1 MTKTDIHGSRP
12 VVVVGAGPSGLAT
25 AAMLRRAREP
35 VVVIERSDRIGDGW
49 RAHYD
54 HLRLHTPRRL
64 SSLPGFAVPRSAGT
78 WVTRDD
84 WAAYLERYAAHH
96 QLDVRTGTDVQ
107 RVTLGRGRPVA
118 GSTTVEWFVHTR
130 REVLTARAVVL
141 ATGRNHTPH
150 VPDWPGADSF
160 TGRLLHSKDYRDPAS
175 YEGRRVLVVG
185 AGNSG
190 TEIAVALSRAGA
202 ARVWLSVRAAPNIV
216 PKNSS
221 RWQAA
226 GIWARRL
233 PPAWGDGA
241 TRLIRR
247 LLLPDLSAHGLP
259 LPAEGLY
266 TRSARDETSPVHDRG
281 IVAAVLD
288 GHVQPVAGTTRFQDG
303 FVHLS
308 DGTALAPDVVIAAT
322 GYRTG
327 LEDLLGAADILGT
340 AGRPL
345 VTGARTCPDAPGLFF
360 AGYGNP
366 LYGALYQAGVDAR
379 QIARAISRTDTQV
392 RSPFPRPRSRQAM
405 RRT

>member
-1 MTKTDIHGSRP
+1 MTKSDIPASSP

-25 AAMLRRAREP
+25 AAMLRRARVP
-35 VVVIERSDRIGDGW
+35 VVVVERSGRIGDGW

-64 SSLPGFAVPRSAGT
+64 SSLPGFPVPRSAGT

-84 WAAYLERYAAHH
+84 WAAYLEQYAVHH
-96 QLDVRTGTDVQ
+96 RLDVRTRTQVE
-107 RVTLGRGRPVA
+107 RVTLGRRRSVA
-118 GSTTVEWFVHTR
+118 GSTAVEWLVRTGHGD
-130 REVLTARAVVL
+130 LTARAVVL

-150 VPDWPGADSF
+150 VPHWPGVGSF

-175 YEGRRVLVVG
+175 CEGRRVLVVG

-216 PKNSS
+216 PMNSS

-233 PPAWGDGA
+233 PPAWGDSA

-247 LLLPDLSAHGLP
+247 LFLPDLSAHGLP
-259 LPAEGLY
+259 LPEEGLY
-266 TRSARDETSPVHDRG
+266 ARSARDETSPVHDRG

-288 GHVQPVAGTTRFQDG
+288 GRVRPVAETTRFRG
-303 FVHLS
+303 ALVHLA

-327 LEDLLGAADILGT
+327 LEDLIDAGDMLGT
-340 AGRPL
+340 AGRPP
-345 VTGARTCPDAPGLFF
+345 VTGARACPDAPGLYF
-360 AGYGNP
+360 AGFGNP
-366 LYGALYQAGVDAR
+366 LHGALYQAGVDAR
-379 QIARAISRTDTQV
+379 QIARAISRAGTQLG
-392 RSPFPRPRSRQAM
+392 SPFPRPRSRKAM
-405 RRT
+405 QRT

>member
-1 MTKTDIHGSRP
+1 MTKSDIHDSYP
-12 VVVVGAGPSGLAT
+12 VVVIGAGPSGLAT
-25 AAMLRRAREP
+25 AAMLRRAHVP
-35 VVVIERSDRIGDGW
+35 VVVIERADRIGNGW

-64 SSLPGFAVPRSAGT
+64 SSLPGFPVPRSAGT

-84 WAAYLERYAAHH
+84 WATYLERYAVHH
-96 QLDVRTGTDVQ
+96 RLDVRTGTHVQ
-107 RVTLGRGRPVA
+107 RVTLGRPGA
-118 GSTTVEWFVHTR
+118 DSTTAEWLVDADH
-130 REVLTARAVVL
+130 EVLTARAVVL

-150 VPDWPGADSF
+150 LPDWPGAESF
-160 TGRLLHSKDYRDPAS
+160 TGRLLHSKDYRHPAS
-175 YEGRRVLVVG
+175 YRGRQVLVVG

-259 LPAEGLY
+259 LPEEGLY

-288 GHVQPVAGTTRFQDG
+288 GLVQPVAETTRFQG
-303 FVHLS
+303 ALVHLS
-308 DGTALAPDVVIAAT
+308 DGTVLAPDVVIAAT

-327 LEDLLGAADILGT
+327 LEDLIGAADMLG
-340 AGRPL
+340 AKGLPL
-345 VTGARTCPDAPGLFF
+345 VTSARTWPDAPGLFF
-360 AGYGNP
+360 AGFGNP
-366 LYGALYQAGVDAR
+366 LHGALYQAGVDAR
-379 QIARAISRTDTQV
+379 RIARAISCTGAQA
-392 RSPFPRPRSRQAM
+392 RSPIPRPRPRSRQEM
-405 RRT
+405 QRT